1 MTTIID
7 KSCYLVCP
15 LLDLDQNPQG
25 YGGEISARIQR
36 STKSN
41 TRYEEVQFFF
51 LGKTSDNDH
60 IALLFPSTLSSMDSL
75 CFFELC
81 LTSFNS

>member
-7 KSCYLVCP
+7 KLCYLVCP

-36 STKSN
+36 SRKSN
-41 TRYEEVQFFF
+41 TRYEEVQFF
-51 LGKTSDNDH
+51 LPRKD
-60 IALLFPSTLSSMDSL
+60 I
-75 CFFELC
+75 
-81 LTSFNS
+81 